1 MSGPAQAAETP
12 IDVSVIVCVR
22 DGAAVIGLQ
31 LAALDRQEGAPPFEV
46 VLVDNGST
54 DGTDRILRAWRDA
67 PGHAARSI
75 RIIDGGREPGI
86 PRARNRGALAARGRV
101 LAFCDADDE
110 VAAGWVAAFAR
121 AVDADQLA
129 GGRIRPIEADGTAR
143 AGDFGAGLIATGYLP
158 HVGNC
163 NCALP
168 RELFFEVGGY
178 DESLPRYGFEDVD
191 LSWRVQEA
199 GHPIIY
205 VPDAEVRFTLSGRA
219 ASVRKRFDL
228 GRGRVLMAG
237 RYPRYDAARYTP
249 TSCGAEMLRAG
260 SDLLRASWTARRPD
274 AAQASRFVAAAGRL
288 TGVLDHRLRGV
299 PQRRLLDA
307 DRLAPPTPRIAIA
320 SNNGDV
326 GGGEMMLLAIAD
338 VLRDCGLAV
347 TVIGPSEPGELAALA
362 AERRHEVEVL
372 EASGRRAYMLAL
384 ARWRLR
390 YRRVPLWCN
399 GLVPSLATAG
409 MGPRIV
415 HLHQRPSPLH
425 RAALAIARCGAR
437 RVLVPSRAVAAVVP
451 RATVLPNWTAPLDR
465 LGPRE
470 HAAGQPLRIGFLGRL
485 TRDKGA
491 VDLAHAV
498 ALLRAGDV
506 ALLRADDVPRLRATS
521 SAAAGPGGDLRL
533 VLAGANRFGDADDD
547 AALSA
552 ALAPLGE
559 VAELPGW
566 VDPSAFLAG
575 IDVLV
580 VPSRA
585 PESFGLAAAEAMA
598 KGVPVVVTDA
608 GGLPEVVG
616 PEHPWIAPAGDPE
629 ALADVIAAAL
639 EAVRTGRADAV
650 VAVARTRWEA
660 EFSPAAGRRRV
671 RALLRSL
678 DGSATETD
686 QETS

>member
-1 MSGPAQAAETP
+1 M
-12 IDVSVIVCVR
+12 IVCVR
-22 DGAAVIGLQ
+22 DGAGVIGRQ
-31 LAALDRQEGAPPFEV
+31 LAALDAQQDAPPFEV

-67 PGHAARSI
+67 PGHRARSI
-75 RIIDGGREPGI
+75 RIIDGGRRPSI
-86 PRARNRGALAARGRV
+86 PRARNRGALAARGRI

-110 VAAGWVAAFAR
+110 VAPTWVAAFAR

-129 GGRIRPIEADGTAR
+129 GGRIRPIRPDGTELP
-143 AGDFGAGLIATGYLP
+143 GDFGTGLIATAYLP

-168 RELFFEVGGY
+168 RDLFREIGGY

-199 GHPIIY
+199 GHPIVY
-205 VPDAEVRFTLSGRA
+205 VPEAEVRFALSEGA
-219 ASVRKRFDL
+219 ASVRKRFAL
-228 GRGRVLMAG
+228 GRGRVLMAS
-237 RYPRYDAARYTP
+237 RYPRYDGARYTAR
-249 TSCGAEMLRAG
+249 TCAAEIGRAG
-260 SDLLRASWTARRPD
+260 RDLLRASWRARRPD
-274 AAQASRFVAAAGRL
+274 RAQASRLVAAVGRFAG
-288 TGVLDHRLRGV
+288 VVDHRLRGA
-299 PQRRLLDA
+299 PQPRLLTGSPA
-307 DRLAPPTPRIAIA
+307 APAPRIAIA
-320 SNNGDV
+320 ANNGDV

-338 VLRDCGLAV
+338 ALRELGLAV
-347 TVIGPSEPGELAALA
+347 TVIGPEAPGELVALA
-362 AERRHEVEVL
+362 AERGHEVEVL
-372 EASGRRAYMLAL
+372 DASGRRAYMLAL

-390 YRRVPLWCN
+390 HRRVPLWCN
-399 GLVPSLATAG
+399 GLVPSLATAWI
-409 MGPRIV
+409 GPRIV
-415 HLHQRPSPLH
+415 HLHQLPSPLH
-425 RAALAIARCGAR
+425 RAALALARCGAR

-451 RATVLPNWTAPLDR
+451 GATVLPNWTAPLDR

-485 TRDKGA
+485 TRGKGA

-506 ALLRADDVPRLRATS
+506 ALLRAVDVPRLRAAS
-521 SAAAGPGGDLRL
+521 SAAAGPGEDLRL
-533 VLAGANRFGDADDD
+533 VLAGANRFGDAADDQ
-547 AALSA
+547 ALAA

-559 VAELPGW
+559 AAELPGW
-566 VDPSAFLAG
+566 VEPDTFLAG
-575 IDVLV
+575 VDVLV

-598 KGVPVVVTDA
+598 RGVRVVVTDA
-608 GGLPEVVG
+608 GALPEVVG